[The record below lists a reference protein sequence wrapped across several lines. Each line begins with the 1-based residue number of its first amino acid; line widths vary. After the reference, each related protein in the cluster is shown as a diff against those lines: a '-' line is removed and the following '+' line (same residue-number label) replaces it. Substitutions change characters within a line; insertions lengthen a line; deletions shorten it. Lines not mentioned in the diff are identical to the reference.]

1 MNASITSAS
10 FAQEA
15 ALRDGE
21 YIGKR
26 VKFSTFRSGRKP
38 TVREGTV
45 TDLGKSRGLV
55 IITVAPGDLAAR
67 NISELEIVDGR
78 V

>member
-15 ALRDGE
+15 GLRDRD

-26 VKFSTFRSGRKP
+26 VKFSTFRSGHMP

-45 TDLGKSRGLV
+45 TELGKYPGLV
-55 IITVAPGDLAAR
+55 IITVAPGNLAAR
-67 NISELEIVDGR
+67 NISEIEIVDGR